1 MHAGQEWIVDA
12 LGCSPARLADLG
24 VVRAV
29 CEAIVRDLGLQ
40 VVGAPH
46 WRRFPAPGGV
56 TGLYLLSESHL
67 ACHTFPEHGLA
78 TFNLYC
84 CRPRA
89 EWPWEA
95 RLAESLGAERV
106 ELRCV
111 ARGEA
116 LATVTAPGQGAPR

>member
-1 MHAGQEWIVDA
+1 MNAGQEWIVDA
-12 LGCSPARLADLG
+12 LGCSPDRLADLAA
-24 VVRAV
+24 VRAACDAV
-29 CEAIVRDLGLQ
+29 VRDLRLQ
-40 VVGAPH
+40 VVGVPH
-46 WRRFPAPGGV
+46 WHRFPAPGGV

-95 RLAESLGAERV
+95 RLVELLDAERV

-111 ARGEA
+111 ARGDVFSS
-116 LATVTAPGQGAPR
+116 ATRQGAPR